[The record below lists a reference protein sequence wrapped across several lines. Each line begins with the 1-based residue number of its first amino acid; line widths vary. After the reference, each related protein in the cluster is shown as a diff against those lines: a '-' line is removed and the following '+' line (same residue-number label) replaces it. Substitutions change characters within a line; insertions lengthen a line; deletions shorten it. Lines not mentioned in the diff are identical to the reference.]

1 MERDC
6 HFLEFPAPKTHAASC
21 AVGPVAQAS
30 ELSTRA
36 KSGSGFAA
44 AASTRDVAQR
54 ERVVDRGTMHTAKLR
69 EARHQA
75 RCRRA
80 MGRQARRQAIARQVR
95 LYCFR
100 LDNCGTFMPL
110 FCVRGESRI
119 AVVWTLPVDVF
130 SAVAPVHVRFLS
142 THAAILSAVA
152 FR

>member
-1 MERDC
+1 VERNC
-6 HFLEFPAPKTHAASC
+6 HFLEFPAPKTHAAAC
-21 AVGPVAQAS
+21 AADPAAQAG
-30 ELSTRA
+30 ELSA
-36 KSGSGFAA
+36 AANSGSGLGV
-44 AASTRDVAQR
+44 AASTRDGAQR
-54 ERVVDRGTMHTAKLR
+54 ERLVGRGMMRAAKLR
-69 EARHQA
+69 EASHQA

-119 AVVWTLPVDVF
+119 AVVWTLPVAAF
-130 SAVAPVHVRFLS
+130 SAVAPVHVRILS
-142 THAAILSAVA
+142 THAAILSAAA